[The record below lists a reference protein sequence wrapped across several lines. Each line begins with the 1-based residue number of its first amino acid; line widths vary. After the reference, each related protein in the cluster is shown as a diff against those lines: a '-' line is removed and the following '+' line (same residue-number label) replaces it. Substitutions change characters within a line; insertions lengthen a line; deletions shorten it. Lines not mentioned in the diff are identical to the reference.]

1 MIKLRL
7 NTQECRQ
14 LEDLFKVTPDR
25 RLRARCQAV
34 LMAAR
39 GRRHRHMAEDL
50 GVSVRTL
57 QRWLNTYHARGLA
70 GLQIRWASGRAAK
83 IPEAWAPEILTWIQA
98 GPAGCG
104 LDRANWTYEELAT
117 HLYQTT
123 GIAVRRT
130 AMRDFCQRH
139 GIRPYRPTY
148 HYLRGDPQKQQV
160 AREELAALKKSPGG
174 RLRAAEPGRSPVSTG
189 AHLTHDIGG
198 EGVPPSGGDLG

>member
-1 MIKLRL
+1 M
-7 NTQECRQ
+7 TDAQ
-14 LEDLFKVTPDR
+14 
-25 RLRARCQAV
+25 
-34 LMAAR
+34 
-39 GRRHRHMAEDL
+39 DL
-50 GVSVRTL
+50 GVHRTTVR
-57 QRWLNTYHARGLA
+57 RWLTQYGEQGLA
-70 GLQIRWASGRAAK
+70 GLQSHWASGQPGR
-83 IPEAWAPEILTWIQA
+83 IPEMLAPTIQGWVQD
-98 GPAGCG
+98 GPQGCG